1 MQQKNK
7 SESISFDVASILLD
21 MRCFWWNIVM
31 CGLATALLLGC
42 WFYAVEEKEYSS
54 STIFTVSTSSGDVI
68 TNARKANTVA
78 GTLTNIL
85 KSEELNRI
93 VSKGVGHVEYQ
104 TSAKYITDT
113 NMISLT
119 VTTNSPKNAFSVLN
133 SILTNFSGMLEEL
146 MSDVRIITLQKAKVP
161 VSANT
166 SYNLLLYVI
175 GGFIFGSFVCAGVIV
190 LMSILRDTVKNGDDM
205 RNKVDARLLG
215 TIPYL
220 AEKYILEDKAEVPLM
235 TISHKN
241 YWVQE
246 SFHLVASRI
255 LRSAEKNNINSIIFT
270 SVFPNEG
277 KTTCLLNTAIS
288 LSMKNKRVLIID
300 ADFRNPTIYS
310 ILHVDNYYANDLAD
324 VLKGKK
330 KDLNDL
336 WKLSNHNVHVLSN
349 EKPHMNSVVSLS
361 NGKFDALLNEAK
373 KYYEIILVDS
383 GPTAFVSD
391 IELLKMRCDGI
402 VMIVAQDNA
411 PVVIINDTID
421 TLDKEDKL
429 IGCVYKETR
438 KTRRRKP
445 YGYNYYWKESNA
457 KRDRR

>member
-1 MQQKNK
+1 MQSKNK
-7 SESISFDVASILLD
+7 VDGISFDMASILLD
-21 MRCFWWNIVM
+21 MRCFLWNIVM
-31 CGLATALLLGC
+31 CGLATAILLGC
-42 WFYAVEEKEYSS
+42 WFFAMDEKEYTS

-68 TNARKANTVA
+68 TNANKANTVA

-93 VSKGVGHVEYQ
+93 VSKGVGNVEYQ

-119 VTTNSPKNAFSVLN
+119 VTTNSPKTSFSVLS

-161 VSANT
+161 VNANT
-166 SYNLLLYVI
+166 SYNLYLYIVA
-175 GGFIFGSFVCAGVIV
+175 GFVLGAGACAGAIA

-220 AEKYILEDKAEVPLM
+220 SEKSIISDKAEVPLM

-246 SFHLVASRI
+246 SFHLAASRI
-255 LRSAEKNNINSIIFT
+255 LRSVEKNNLHSIIFT

-288 LSMKNKRVLIID
+288 MSMKNKRVLIVD
-300 ADFRNPTIYS
+300 ADFRNPTVHS
-310 ILHVDNYYANDLAD
+310 ILHVNSQYGTDLSNA
-324 VLKGKK
+324 LKGKK
-330 KDLNDL
+330 VDWDAL
-336 WKLSNHNVHVLSN
+336 WKLSGHNVYALTN
-349 EKPHMNSVVSLS
+349 EKPHMNSVISLS
-361 NGKFDALLNEAK
+361 NGKFEALLKEAR
-373 KYYEIILVDS
+373 KYFDIVLVDS

-402 VMIVAQDNA
+402 VMVIAQDNA

-429 IGCVYKETR
+429 LGCIYKETR

-445 YGYNYYWKESNA
+445 YGYHYYWKNSNTM
-457 KRDRR
+457 KDRR

>member
-1 MQQKNK
+1 MIQSKNK
-7 SESISFDVASILLD
+7 SESISFDMASILLD
-21 MRCFWWNIVM
+21 MRCFWWNIIM
-31 CGLATALLLGC
+31 CGLATAILLGC

-93 VSKGVGHVEYQ
+93 VGKGVGHVEYQ

-119 VTTNSPKNAFSVLN
+119 VTTNSPKTSFSVLN
-133 SILTNFSGMLEEL
+133 SILANFSGMLEEL

-166 SYNLLLYVI
+166 SYNFFLYVI
-175 GGFIFGSFVCAGVIV
+175 GGFLFGSFVCTGVIV

-220 AEKYILEDKAEVPLM
+220 AEKYIIEGKAEVPLM

-255 LRSAEKNNINSIIFT
+255 LRSVEKHNMHSIIFT

-288 LSMKNKRVLIID
+288 LSMKNKTVLIID
-300 ADFRNPTIYS
+300 ADFRNPTVYS
-310 ILHVDNYYANDLAD
+310 ILHVDKQYGSDLSNA
-324 VLKGKK
+324 LKGKGP
-330 KDLNDL
+330 DWTDL
-336 WKLSNHNVHVLSN
+336 WKLEGHNVYALTN
-349 EKPHMNSVVSLS
+349 EKPHMNSVISLS
-361 NGKFDALLNEAK
+361 NGKFEGVLKEAK
-373 KYYEIILVDS
+373 KHFDVILVDS

-445 YGYNYYWKESNA
+445 YGYHYYWKDASA
-457 KRDRR
+457 KRG